1 MNIIQMQDRLKD
13 LSDNQLRTYVEGPR
27 NMQGSGVG
35 QGGTSGGYI
44 PTYLVLGEM
53 KRRKDSRSKYQGEK
67 AQQKTTVAED
77 LVAEQGIGGNQMTRN
92 PMSQPTA
99 GVGTPQPQEPVN
111 PAMLSKKGIGQ
122 LDPGAV
128 KQMNDGGIVGYAGKD
143 GVSLVGENKPGEE
156 VQKAQAQNRLINYE
170 SPNLGGY
177 NTVDFLPD
185 NPNTVYESTEPK
197 GRYSSLAEFFR
208 PPTETAE
215 EQKKKDMGLETKK
228 ILDNIN
234 KEIKAL
240 EYGVTDSLTDTERF
254 TRDERISELKNIKGN
269 VIDKYKAGDIYKDTE
284 ETFISDVV
292 EPDGSSEVLKEQ
304 INDITEVVPEPKPQ
318 DFQGQSGETRL
329 TEDFINRDSNQNND
343 FLSPENAYESVYGK
357 DKPIEQMSQED
368 FMEKLTGKDSAFAKQ
383 QKTTKEFK
391 EDLLKRADDKI
402 MSTDDIL
409 MNVGFN
415 MMADKGGETN
425 ALRSLIG
432 SGGRAALDTV
442 KKVKAGE
449 KEGDALRDKANQ
461 LEMNMNAVE
470 TELAKTALQYG
481 VNSKQFAEKSR
492 QMGLQLDVSKEISDN
507 KIASAEKVARINKDA
522 RIGAAGIKGVNDK
535 NAAAQAA
542 VTKTIENL
550 VLKNTTALS
559 DTTRVLKMSDKEM
572 REKKNESA
580 IAAARSY
587 VNQVGS
593 VIKRYNVDNNI
604 DPIYAD
610 LKEKLDRL
618 DGGSSVTYQVVEQEG
633 KKYKVG
639 SDGSSEL
646 IN

>member
-13 LSDNQLRTYVEGPR
+13 LSDNQLRDYVEKPR
-27 NMQGSGVG
+27 NMQGSGIG
-35 QGGTSGGYI
+35 QGGTSHGYV
-44 PTYLVLGEM
+44 PTFLVLGEM
-53 KRRKDSRSKYQGEK
+53 KRRKDSRSKYEGEK
-67 AQQKTTVAED
+67 TQQKTTVADD

-92 PMSQPTA
+92 PMPQPTA

-111 PAMLSKKGIGQ
+111 PAMLAKKGIGQ

-128 KQMNDGGIVGYAGKD
+128 KQMNDGGIVGF
-143 GVSLVGENKPGEE
+143 VGGGEPGEE
-156 VQKAQAQNRLINYE
+156 LQKVQAQSQQINYE

-185 NPNTVYESTEPK
+185 NPNTVYEGTEPK
-197 GRYSSLAEFFR
+197 GRYSSLAEFFG

-215 EQKKKDMGLETKK
+215 EQEKEAMGLETRN
-228 ILDNIN
+228 ILNNIN
-234 KEIKAL
+234 KEIEAL
-240 EYGVTDSLTDTERF
+240 EYGVMDSLTDTERF
-254 TRDERISELKNIKGN
+254 ARDERIGELKNIKGN
-269 VIDKYKAGDIYKDTE
+269 VIDKFKAGDIYKDTE

-292 EPDGSSEVLKEQ
+292 MPNGDSEVVEKQ
-304 INDITEVVPEPKPQ
+304 INDITEIVPEPNGPQ
-318 DFQGQSGETRL
+318 GNSNEGMAGFIGEGDL
-329 TEDFINRDSNQNND
+329 AADMLNK
-343 FLSPENAYESVYGK
+343 NAYDSVYGK
-357 DKPIEQMSQED
+357 DEPIEQMSQED
-368 FMEKLTGKDSAFAKQ
+368 FMKELTGEGSAFAKQ

-442 KKVKAGE
+442 KKVKAGK

-470 TELAKTALQYG
+470 TELAKTALQFG

-492 QMGLQLDVSKEISDN
+492 QFNLQLDVSKAITDK
-507 KIASAEKVARINKDA
+507 KIKSAEKVAGIRGDA
-522 RIGAAGIKGVNDK
+522 LVKAAGIKGVNDK

-542 VTKTIENL
+542 VTKTIDTL
-550 VLKNTTALS
+550 VLKNKATLS

-618 DGGSSVTYQVVEQEG
+618 DGG
-633 KKYKVG
+633 
-639 SDGSSEL
+639 GSSAPVDYSDL
-646 IN
+646 K